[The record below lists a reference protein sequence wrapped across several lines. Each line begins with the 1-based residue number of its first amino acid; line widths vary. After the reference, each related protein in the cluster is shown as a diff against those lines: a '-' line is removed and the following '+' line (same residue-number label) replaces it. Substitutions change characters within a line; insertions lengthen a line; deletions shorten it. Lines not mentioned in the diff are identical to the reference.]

1 MAERGFGSDLTQK
14 WILQMWKDPWFV
26 RLINRTW
33 KEYVER
39 GIENHVMNYID
50 SIAAVIDRSQTLN
63 FQKWPINR
71 RDYNEI
77 VLFSTY
83 QEGVDYLKSFLHT
96 HCNYL
101 TRVFEEAE
109 RNIKDPT
116 PDFVLDT
123 NYYYRILNKGSGNA
137 VDVLDGSIGK
147 ICTWSPVQERE
158 SQQWEI
164 LPVGD

>member
-1 MAERGFGSDLTQK
+1 MSERGFGSDLTQK

-63 FQKWPINR
+63 LQKWPINR

-96 HCNYL
+96 N
-101 TRVFEEAE
+101 
-109 RNIKDPT
+109 
-116 PDFVLDT
+116 
-123 NYYYRILNKGSGNA
+123 
-137 VDVLDGSIGK
+137 
-147 ICTWSPVQERE
+147 
-158 SQQWEI
+158 
-164 LPVGD
+164 